1 MDTLETNLKLPDLW
15 QQEAIRH
22 LRLGRD
28 VVVDAPTGAGKTYIL
43 ELFLEGGYRNN
54 VIYTVPT
61 RALANDK
68 LLEWRRRGW
77 QVGITTGD
85 LSENLDSPLVVATL
99 ETQKRRFL
107 AGKGPG
113 LLVVDEFQMIGDRS
127 RGVNYELIIAMAP
140 PGTQLLLLSG
150 TVANPGHVVDWLKRL
165 DRDAVLVTT
174 PERPVPLEEVAVE
187 ALPGRV
193 PARVK
198 GYWPRLVAKAL
209 MAEMGPILIFAPRR
223 KASESIAREISAALP
238 IDHPIELTA
247 EQRSLAGPVLFKL
260 LRNRVSFHHSGLNY
274 RQRAG
279 LVEPLAKNGQLR
291 VVVATTGLAAGINFS
306 LRSVLVTDREYR
318 VGDRYFDIRPDELL
332 QMFGRAG
339 RRGLDSKGFILA
351 EPGKP
356 RLNEGRQLVLKR
368 TNQIEWPALLS
379 VMQSA
384 VERKERPEEAAT
396 DLTARLFS
404 SQYIPLGF
412 EEFLNRKEKEH
423 PFDAPQL
430 ENRHTRQS
438 VTEIL
443 NSEGKWERRKPT
455 VRDALGKALIFY
467 KRTWIPALQHPST
480 VAGVRIGT
488 ICKLKRENGVRY
500 GREVPLSAIPQN
512 PDRGELVLAKWLFRA
527 LRERRSELRI
537 KGGLRR
543 HNWTLERLE
552 QMVVPLLPRI
562 THGGKM
568 HELVERNGFINARL
582 DYSEAEAYLYVDT
595 EGKFLLNPPEQT
607 KNEEFD
613 FSFRTVYAETRK
625 TESPALAWYQLGLID
640 AEAVPTRRGR
650 IFGFFNKGEGF
661 AIATALEDKNYE
673 VTEITQHLANLRA
686 GHRFTDFESYS
697 SRLGNCCRIASNG
710 ASFFGYLEKGKPI
723 DYGDGAAEILTMV
736 DEDPAGRAK
745 LWETDML
752 SGDIERVRLEWKSL
766 LNQLAHSPN
775 LDWERWKQVKTEA
788 RNILARTHPTPPFSD
803 LPPLT
808 AAQQKRYR
816 CDRLFGKK

>member
-22 LRLGRD
+22 LRAGRD

-43 ELFLEGGYRNN
+43 ELFLEGGYRKN
-54 VIYTVPT
+54 VIFTVPT

-68 LLEWRRRGW
+68 LLEWRRSDRE
-77 QVGITTGD
+77 VGITTGD
-85 LSENLDSPLVVATL
+85 LSANLDAPLVVATL

-107 AGKGPG
+107 DGKGPS

-140 PGTQLLLLSG
+140 PTTQLLLLSG

-165 DRDAVLVTT
+165 DRDAILVSTT
-174 PERPVPLEEVAVE
+174 ERPVPLEEVYIE

-193 PARVK
+193 PARIK

-209 MAEMGPILIFAPRR
+209 MADMGPILIFAPRR
-223 KASESIAREISAALP
+223 KASESIAKEISASLP
-238 IDHPIELTA
+238 IDHPLELTA
-247 EQRSLAGPVLFKL
+247 EQTSLAGPILSKL
-260 LRNRVSFHHSGLNY
+260 LRNRISFHHSGLNY

-384 VERKERPEEAAT
+384 VERKERPEEAAIR
-396 DLTARLFS
+396 LASRLFS
-404 SQYIPLGF
+404 SLDIPLGF
-412 EEFLNRKEKEH
+412 DEFFKHSTNEH
-423 PFDAPQL
+423 PVETPQL
-430 ENRHTRQS
+430 ESRHSRQA

-443 NSEGKWERRKPT
+443 NTRGKWERRKPT
-455 VRDALGKALIFY
+455 VRDVLGKALIFY
-467 KRTWIPALQHPST
+467 KRAWIPALQHPST
-480 VAGVRIGT
+480 VEGVRIGT
-488 ICKLKRENGVRY
+488 ICKLRGKSGVRY
-500 GREVPLSAIPQN
+500 GREVPLSAIPDS

-527 LRERRSELRI
+527 LRKRRNDLRI
-537 KGGLRR
+537 KGSLRH

-552 QMVVPLLPRI
+552 QIVVPLLPKL
-562 THGGKM
+562 THGGKL

-582 DYSEAEAYLYVDT
+582 DYSEAEAYLHVDS
-595 EGKFLLNPPEQT
+595 EGKFLLNPPQQT

-613 FSFRTVYAETRK
+613 FSFRDTY
-625 TESPALAWYQLGLID
+625 TESRKVESPVLAWVRLGLID
-640 AEAVPTRRGR
+640 AQAVPTRRGKV
-650 IFGFFNKGEGF
+650 FSFFNGAEGF
-661 AIATALEDKNYE
+661 AIATALEDPNYE
-673 VTEITQHLANLRA
+673 IAEITQHLVNLRA
-686 GHRFTDFESYS
+686 GHRFIDFESYS
-697 SRLGNCCRIASNG
+697 SRLGNSCRIASNG
-710 ASFFGYLEKGKPI
+710 ASFPGYLEKGKPI
-723 DYGDGAAEILTMV
+723 DYGDGAAEILTMF

-745 LWETDML
+745 LWQTNML
-752 SGDIERVRLEWKSL
+752 SGDIERVRLEWMSL
-766 LNQLAHSPN
+766 LNQLAHSPD
-775 LDWERWKQVKTEA
+775 LEWDRWRQLKAEA
-788 RNILARTHPTPPFSD
+788 HRILAKTTSAPLFSD

-808 AAQQKRYR
+808 ASQQQRYH
-816 CDRLFGKK
+816 CDRLFGK